1 MTDFQAM
8 RRAVA
13 LARRGWP
20 APNPRVG
27 CVIVRDGEIIGEGWH
42 HAAGRPHAEAMALAQ
57 CKAHGATAYV
67 TLEPCNHQGRTPPC
81 SDALIQ
87 AGVRRVVFAVPD
99 PNPKAMG
106 GVEKLRSAGIE
117 VEVGLLA
124 DMATDVN
131 RRFLTAMRLKRT
143 FVTAKVAMSMDGR
156 IALPSGESKWIT
168 GPAAR
173 REGHRLRAEMGAV
186 LVGTGTLLADNPTLT
201 ARFAGVL
208 NQPTRVVLD
217 PDGKLPNSLNVF
229 NADAPTLTL
238 DEGRLSPL
246 EITEKLFVLGHTGL
260 LVEGGAG
267 MISSFL
273 QADVVDELEIFV
285 APKLF
290 GQGKTWV
297 DAPLL
302 DRLDEADRW
311 KLESTHVRGADVQLS
326 YRRVR

>member
-13 LARRGWP
+13 LAGRGWP

-27 CVIVRDGEIIGEGWH
+27 CVLVRDGEIIGEGWH
-42 HAAGRPHAEAMALAQ
+42 QAAGRPHAEARALAQ
-57 CKAHGATAYV
+57 CDARGATAFV
-67 TLEPCNHQGRTPPC
+67 TLEPCNHHGRTPPC

-99 PNPKAMG
+99 PNPKAKG

-117 VEVGLLA
+117 VEIGLLA
-124 DMATDVN
+124 DIATEVN

-143 FVTAKVAMSMDGR
+143 FVTAKVAVSMDGR

-168 GPAAR
+168 GPTAR

-201 ARFAGVL
+201 ARIPGVI

-217 PDGKLPNSLNVF
+217 PEGKLPRELNVF
-229 NADAPTLTL
+229 NADAPTVTLT
-238 DEGRLSPL
+238 EGRLSPL
-246 EITEKLFVLGHTGL
+246 EIAEKLFSLGHTGL

-267 MISSFL
+267 MIGSFL
-273 QADVVDELEIFV
+273 QADVVDELEMFV

-290 GQGKTWV
+290 GQGKMWLDT
-297 DAPLL
+297 PLL
-302 DRLDEADRW
+302 DRLDQGDRW
-311 KLESTHVRGADVQLS
+311 QLESTHVRGADVQLR